1 MNTTV
6 WLKGLLAAIVCGI
19 ANTITL
25 MIADPL
31 TFNLTDGSRK
41 LLTVALTSAIESA
54 AMYLKQSPIPED
66 NTHA

>member
-6 WLKGLLAAIVCGI
+6 WLKGLLAAIVGGI

-25 MIADPL
+25 MTADPL

-41 LLTVALTSAIESA
+41 LLTVALTSAIVSA